1 MLKLLIL
8 IILGLFAAVGLA
20 QWMGD
25 DPGLVQIV
33 HGGLVQYQLT
43 LVGAVILL
51 VIGLILFDLALRLLL
66 WLFFLPRDTRA
77 ASRRRTIRKA
87 YRDIALGYQ
96 ALTEG
101 RWSTAEVALTRR
113 ADDSELKTL
122 HYAAAAQAAH
132 RQQVNW
138 RRDDYLRKA
147 DNDTSKN
154 AVTVGVVK
162 AEILL
167 EENRP
172 DEARQVLE
180 PLNQTYKR
188 IPRLVALLAE
198 AYRRLGDWDALKEL
212 LPTLGKSGVLPDSEY
227 LALQRDTYKALLA
240 RAAQGDNAADKLN
253 ALWRDVPLELHHDE
267 VLLIEHVG
275 HLRDAGA
282 ADRAD
287 ALLREAIQHRWND
300 NLVVA
305 YGQLGRGNV
314 ASQLNVAEDWLKQH
328 GKNPYL
334 LLTLGRLAR
343 RNRQLGKARA
353 YLEESLRMLPTP
365 DGYQEL
371 GNTLEEMEEKEAAHK
386 CFRAGLRLVTGEAED
401 REASEILLSKP
412 TDKALTPARE
422 ENLPAQT
429 PAAS

>member
-1 MLKLLIL
+1 MIKLLIVV
-8 IILGLFAAVGLA
+8 ILGLFAAVGLA
-20 QWMGD
+20 QWIQD
-25 DPGLVQIV
+25 DPGYVLISTANYTIEANLVMACI
-33 HGGLVQYQLT
+33 LV
-43 LVGAVILL
+43 
-51 VIGLILFDLALRLLL
+51 VIGLILFYAAMRLLI

-96 ALTEG
+96 AILEG

-113 ADDSELKTL
+113 ADDSEMTTL

-147 DNDTSKN
+147 ENDTSKN
-154 AVTVGVVK
+154 AVTVGVVR

-167 EENRP
+167 DENRP
-172 DEARQVLE
+172 DEARRVLE
-180 PLNQTYKR
+180 PLNQTYRR

-198 AYRRLGDWDALKEL
+198 AYRRLGDWDALKDL
-212 LPTLGKSGVLPDSEY
+212 LPTLGKTKALPDDEY
-227 LALQRDTYKALLA
+227 LTLQRDTYKALLA
-240 RAAQGDNAADKLN
+240 RAAQSSHQEKLN
-253 ALWRDVPLELHHDE
+253 TQWREVPLELRHDE

-275 HLRDAGA
+275 HLRDAGD
-282 ADRAD
+282 ADRAEI
-287 ALLREAIQHRWND
+287 LLREAIQHRWND

-305 YGQLGRGNV
+305 YGQLGRGN
-314 ASQLNVAEDWLKQH
+314 AAAQLNVAEDWLKQH
-328 GKNPYL
+328 GKNAYL

-371 GNTLEEMEEKEAAHK
+371 GNTLEEMEEKEAAYQ
-386 CFRAGLRLVTGEAED
+386 CFRAGLRLVTGEPED
-401 REASEILLSKP
+401 REATEVLLSKP
-412 TDKALTPARE
+412 TGQALAPAGE
-422 ENLPAQT
+422 ENTVPVRT
-429 PAAS
+429 EAAS